1 MSCTTCVNGN
11 CSCSDNCPN
20 KTSDITVFDGQ
31 LNVLEVPCGASL
43 NDILALLE
51 TYTTN
56 MVNELGDMTSVV
68 VGTNPYGLTPGT
80 YSVQQFYDAITLYLT
95 NLEIDITNIQNDIV
109 TLQSQ
114 VLEQAYVD
122 ITQTGANTLLATPS
136 GGTAPYTYQWFIQ
149 DSRAE
154 ITISGSSTGSS
165 VNLLPTGT
173 PSDALVKVRITDAN
187 GKQANDC
194 FYVRITS

>member
-1 MSCTTCVNGN
+1 MSCTNCGSKS

-51 TYTTN
+51 AYTTN
-56 MVNELGDMTSVV
+56 MVNELDSMISVV
-68 VGTNPYGLTPGT
+68 ITAPNPIGLTAGT
-80 YSVQQFYDAITLYLT
+80 YSIQQVINAILTTLTTLT
-95 NLEIDITNIQNDIV
+95 TY
-109 TLQSQ
+109 Q
-114 VLEQAYVD
+114 VYVD
-122 ITQTGANTLLATPS
+122 VTKTGSNALLATPS
-136 GGTAPYTYQWFIQ
+136 GGVAPYTYQWFIQ
-149 DSRAE
+149 DSRAQ
-154 ITISGSSTGSS
+154 ITISGSSTSAS

-187 GKQANDC
+187 GRQANDC
-194 FYVRITS
+194 YYLRITT

>member
-1 MSCTTCVNGN
+1 MSCTNCGSKS

-51 TYTTN
+51 AYTTN
-56 MVNELGDMTSVV
+56 MVNELDSMISVV
-68 VGTNPYGLTPGT
+68 ITEPNPIGLAAGT
-80 YSVQQFYDAITLYLT
+80 YSIQQVINAILATLTTLT
-95 NLEIDITNIQNDIV
+95 TY
-109 TLQSQ
+109 Q
-114 VLEQAYVD
+114 VYVD
-122 ITQTGANTLLATPS
+122 VTKTGSNALLATPS
-136 GGTAPYTYQWFIQ
+136 GGVAPYTYQWFIQ
-149 DSRAE
+149 DSRAQ
-154 ITISGSSTGSS
+154 ITISGSSTSAS

-187 GKQANDC
+187 GRQANDC
-194 FYVRITS
+194 YYLRITT

>member
-1 MSCTTCVNGN
+1 MSCTNCGSKS

-51 TYTTN
+51 AYTTN
-56 MVNELGDMTSVV
+56 MVNELDNMVSVV
-68 VGTNPYGLTPGT
+68 ITAPNPIGLAAGT
-80 YSVQQFYDAITLYLT
+80 YSIQQVINAILATLTTLT
-95 NLEIDITNIQNDIV
+95 TY
-109 TLQSQ
+109 Q
-114 VLEQAYVD
+114 VYVD
-122 ITQTGANTLLATPS
+122 VTKTGSNALLATPS
-136 GGTAPYTYQWFIQ
+136 GGVAPYTYQWFIQ
-149 DSRAE
+149 DSRAQ
-154 ITISGSSTGSS
+154 ITISGSSTSAS

-187 GKQANDC
+187 GRRANDC
-194 FYVRITS
+194 YYLRITT

>member
-1 MSCTTCVNGN
+1 MSCTNCGSNN

-51 TYTTN
+51 AYTTN
-56 MVNELGDMTSVV
+56 MVNELDSMISVV
-68 VGTNPYGLTPGT
+68 ITTPNPIGLAAGT
-80 YSVQQFYDAITLYLT
+80 YSIQQVINAILTTLTTLT
-95 NLEIDITNIQNDIV
+95 TY
-109 TLQSQ
+109 Q
-114 VLEQAYVD
+114 VYVD
-122 ITQTGANTLLATPS
+122 VTKTGSNTLLATPS
-136 GGTAPYTYQWFIQ
+136 GGVAPYTYQWFIQ
-149 DSRAE
+149 DSRAQ
-154 ITISGSSTGSS
+154 ITISGSSTSAS

-187 GKQANDC
+187 GRQANDC
-194 FYVRITS
+194 YYLRITT

>member
-1 MSCTTCVNGN
+1 MSCTNCGSKS

-51 TYTTN
+51 AYTTN
-56 MVNELGDMTSVV
+56 MVNELDSMISVV
-68 VGTNPYGLTPGT
+68 ITTPNPIGLAAGT
-80 YSVQQFYDAITLYLT
+80 YSIQQVINAILTTLTTLT
-95 NLEIDITNIQNDIV
+95 TY
-109 TLQSQ
+109 Q
-114 VLEQAYVD
+114 VYVD
-122 ITQTGANTLLATPS
+122 VTKTGSNTLLATPS
-136 GGTAPYTYQWFIQ
+136 GGVAPYTYQWFIQ
-149 DSRAE
+149 DSRAQ
-154 ITISGSSTGSS
+154 ITISGSSTSAS

-187 GKQANDC
+187 GRQANDC
-194 FYVRITS
+194 YYLRITT

>member
-1 MSCTTCVNGN
+1 MSCTNCGSKS

-51 TYTTN
+51 AYTTN
-56 MVNELGDMTSVV
+56 MVNELDSMVSVV
-68 VGTNPYGLTPGT
+68 ITAPNPIGLEAGT
-80 YSVQQFYDAITLYLT
+80 YSIQQVINAILATLTTLT
-95 NLEIDITNIQNDIV
+95 TY
-109 TLQSQ
+109 Q
-114 VLEQAYVD
+114 VYVD
-122 ITQTGANTLLATPS
+122 VTKTGSNALLATPS
-136 GGTAPYTYQWFIQ
+136 GGVAPYTYQWFIQ
-149 DSRAE
+149 DSRAQ
-154 ITISGSSTGSS
+154 ITISGSSTSAS

-187 GKQANDC
+187 GRQANDC
-194 FYVRITS
+194 YYLRITT